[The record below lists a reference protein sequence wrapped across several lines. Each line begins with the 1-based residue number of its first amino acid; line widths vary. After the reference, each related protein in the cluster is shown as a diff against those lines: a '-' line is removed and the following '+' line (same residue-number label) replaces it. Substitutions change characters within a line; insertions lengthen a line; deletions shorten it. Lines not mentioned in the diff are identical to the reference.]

1 MVARAKEIDRKFP
14 AVLGD
19 FLSLGD
25 LGLSIS
31 RVPVEHGLGSGKA
44 PLLVVGPGSRA
55 K

>member
-25 LGLSIS
+25 LGWSVFRRWPRFASEVI
-31 RVPVEHGLGSGKA
+31 RFPRQPA
-44 PLLVVGPGSRA
+44 VGRS
-55 K
+55 